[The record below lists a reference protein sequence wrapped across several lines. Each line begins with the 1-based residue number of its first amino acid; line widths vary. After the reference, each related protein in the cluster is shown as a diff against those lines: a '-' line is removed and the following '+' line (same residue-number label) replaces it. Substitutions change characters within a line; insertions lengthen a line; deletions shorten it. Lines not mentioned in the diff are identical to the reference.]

1 MVKSMC
7 NKDFSTYSVDSQYFL
22 IIISYS
28 FSFICSFEQIK
39 KKKKFYK
46 KAKINKDNIN
56 GRIPTF
62 LFYSLRQ
69 LLY

>member
-7 NKDFSTYSVDSQYFL
+7 NKDFSTYSFDSQYFL

-28 FSFICSFEQIK
+28 FSLICSFEQIK

-46 KAKINKDNIN
+46 KSKN
-56 GRIPTF
+56 
-62 LFYSLRQ
+62 Q
-69 LLY
+69 